1 MGSAM
6 FSIQIS
12 GRADMALLEIDDLS
26 TAFTT
31 RQGEVLAVD
40 RFSLQV
46 ERGETV
52 AIVGESGCGKSVTS
66 LSTMRLL
73 PEPHGRITGGKIQ
86 FEGRDLATLSEAE
99 MRKVRGRDIAMI
111 FQEPMTSLNPAL
123 TIQRQIGEVVR
134 LHLGLGKFEIRRRV
148 LEMLEL
154 VRIPEAERRLTQYP
168 HELSGGMRQ
177 RVMIAIALACDPK
190 LLIADEPTTALDVTI
205 QAQILEILRE
215 LSARLGMATLLI
227 THDLGVVAEMAARV
241 VVMYAG
247 RMVEQGDVADVLR
260 HPRHPYTVGLLAA
273 VPKLGSSLNGE
284 PRRSLAEIPG
294 TVPLVRSA
302 QNSCA
307 FAPRCPLVVDKCRRA
322 LPPSVEVGPRHVSAC
337 WRTIDVPTMAA
348 ELREKAL

>member
-1 MGSAM
+1 
-6 FSIQIS
+6 
-12 GRADMALLEIDDLS
+12 MALLDIETLS
-26 TAFTT
+26 TAFTS

-40 RFSLQV
+40 RLSLQV

-52 AIVGESGCGKSVTS
+52 AVVGESGCGKSVTA

-73 PEPHGRITGGKIQ
+73 PEPHGRITGGQIR
-86 FEGRDLATLSEAE
+86 FEGRDLASLTEAE

-123 TIQRQIGEVVR
+123 TIQRQIGETVR
-134 LHLGLGKFEIRRRV
+134 LHMGLDKTGTRARA

-154 VRIPEAERRLTQYP
+154 VQIPDAARRLTQYP

-247 RMVEQGDVADVLR
+247 RMVEQGTVADVLR

-273 VPKLGSSLNGE
+273 VPKLGSSLKDG
-284 PRRSLAEIPG
+284 PRQSLAEIPG

-302 QNSCA
+302 QTSCA
-307 FAPRCPLVVDKCRRA
+307 FAPRCPLAVEQCRRE
-322 LPPSVEVGPRHVSAC
+322 LPPTVAVGAGHVSAC
-337 WRTIDVPTMAA
+337 WRTEDVPAMAA
-348 ELREKAL
+348 KLREGAL